1 MKQTIKYLVA
11 AFAAMLMVVSAFAQ
25 VTTSAL
31 GGRVVDANG
40 APVIGAAVVAT
51 HVPSGTVYGVITN
64 NDGRYAI
71 NGMRAGGPYKVEFSC
86 LGYQTLAYTDVTL
99 QLAETFALNGEL
111 KEDSEML
118 GEAMVVAAPASKFSA
133 QKMGSATNISSKE
146 IASIPTVSRSIT
158 DVTRLSPYGGN
169 GMSFAGADG
178 RTANFTVD
186 GANFNNNFGL
196 SSSLP
201 GGGNPISIDAIEEMQ
216 VVISPYDV
224 RQTNFIGGGVNA
236 VTKSGTNTLKGSAYM
251 YHRNEN
257 MRGNMVAGQEVAG
270 ARDKDRNT
278 TYGFTL
284 GGPIIKNKLFFFVNA
299 EYSTIPTV
307 VNRWR
312 GSVDGEA
319 NSDAYISR
327 TTLEDLEKVSNF
339 VKEKY
344 GYDTGSWTD
353 YPATES
359 NTKIL
364 ARLDWNINAAHKL
377 AVRYNYTLNQGWNS
391 TNGSSMDGGSRSGY
405 SRFSQY
411 GMAYANSLYS
421 MDNLVSTISL
431 DLNSRLSENLSNQF
445 LATYSKLD
453 DMRGTNSEDFPF
465 IDIRK
470 DDGSAVLPYIALG
483 YELFT
488 WNNGVHNTNINIKD
502 DLTYYAGNHKFTAG
516 VNYEYQMADNSYM
529 RNGTGYYRYRSLDDF
544 LTGAAPEV
552 VCLTYGY
559 DGEANPAARVR
570 FHKAG
575 VYGQDE
581 WNVNDKLKVTAGL
594 RVDGLF
600 FDNQDLV
607 RNNAVYD
614 LHYSLDECTLVKDEK
629 GNVLR
634 NEAGQYIDAEGNVIS
649 DCKGTH
655 IDTGKWPSAAITLSP
670 RVGFSWDVFGDNS
683 LKVRGGT
690 GLFSGRLPLVFFTNM
705 PTNSG
710 MVQYQAKLNSDGKN
724 GGVQTDMN
732 QFAGGILKREE
743 LLDKL
748 LEMGY
753 PNTISPADGTIPA
766 EISAVAPDFK
776 MPQVWKTSLA
786 FDYNVP
792 TSFPFTISA
801 EGIFNK
807 TVNGVILRDWSVKSA
822 DGFARLNGADNRPL
836 YQDYQKQYLA
846 WNEKEQ
852 KVKSTNMPSTYVL
865 ENTNRGYGYSGT
877 LSMNMRPTE
886 ALSLMA
892 AYTHTVSKEITGMPG
907 SNASSV
913 LNYIGTVYG
922 PNDPG
927 LHNSEYVTPNR
938 FVASAT
944 VNDKSG
950 NHFSFIYE
958 SWRGGANYSYMT
970 SNDMNG
976 DGYNYDLIYIPTD
989 EQVAN
994 GDFRFVSEDDATRFM
1009 DYVHAD
1015 PYLSKNQGKYAES
1028 YSVYSPWTHRLD
1040 FSYKHDFKVKT
1051 GNSTNTLQ
1059 LNVDFKN
1066 ILNLFNSNWG
1076 VAKYMNPEL
1085 GEGRILKYEGVDK
1098 DGYAT
1103 FSTAPAVNPN
1113 TQVWVDS
1120 IGIGQCWYASVGI
1133 KYMFN

>member
-111 KEDSEML
+111 KEDAEML

-186 GANFNNNFGL
+186 GDNFGL

-364 ARLDWNINAAHKL
+364 ARLDWNINDAHKL

-927 LHNSEYVTPNR
+927 LHNSEYVTPDR
-938 FVASAT
+938 VVASAT
-944 VNDKSG
+944 INDRSG

-958 SWRGGANYSYMT
+958 GWRGGYNYSYMT

-1040 FSYKHDFKVKT
+1040 FSYKHDFKVKA
-1051 GNSTNTLQ
+1051 GKSTNTLQ

-1076 VAKYMNPEL
+1076 VSKYMNPEL

-1103 FSTAPAVNPN
+1103 FSTSASVKPE
-1113 TQVWVDS
+1113 TQVWVNS